1 MARPTRHNSWRDYV
15 PPPNARLTPT
25 GRSLHTPTP
34 AAPPPGVNKFHAE
47 KTIARDGTKLDSGHE
62 ARLYQDLLYRE
73 RAGEI
78 SELRRQVPFPLDV
91 NGQRITVV
99 RVDFVYRETATGEL
113 VYKKVLPMKPK
124 TEYWN
129 WAGVSASPTQA
140 GKYIYLMD
148 NQGLTIVL
156 QPGRVYKEVAQNML
170 EESRDG
176 KSQEQNVSTPVF
188 EGSRMYYR
196 TPGYLY
202 CIGG

>member
-1 MARPTRHNSWRDYV
+1 MARPTRHDSWRDYV

-25 GRSLHTPTP
+25 GRSLHTPPP

-113 VYKKVLPMKPK
+113 VYLEAKSAPTRTRAYVISRKLLKALTGIVV
-124 TEYWN
+124 TE
-129 WAGVSASPTQA
+129 G
-140 GKYIYLMD
+140 
-148 NQGLTIVL
+148 
-156 QPGRVYKEVAQNML
+156 
-170 EESRDG
+170 
-176 KSQEQNVSTPVF
+176 
-188 EGSRMYYR
+188 
-196 TPGYLY
+196 
-202 CIGG
+202 